1 MGCTWLGPYEV
12 EMGTTSKSTRYLF
25 LSETARR
32 NFPKAN
38 GGSPLAAAAFVAQP
52 SKPKKVVGIQIG
64 AVSFVDEGVEPV
76 LDLLQNKGHVD
87 TRFLAAFAYGRGM
100 TRRKIPGQSLP
111 NHGKQKCDTDTFQG
125 GRYAAAHS
133 RYFSNTLLRRFRAPD
148 LGAFGVFESV
158 LPASRKR
165 GVQNATW
172 FDDAFCCDIPGVQRL
187 EEKDCYDCD
196 AVTPCFNNPSHH
208 TFLLDLVEDYARS
221 WQPDKIMYGSE
232 RQGAFAGAIGSACG
246 GQRED
251 PGRLWEIA
259 EKERTHD

>member
-1 MGCTWLGPYEV
+1 
-12 EMGTTSKSTRYLF
+12 MGTTFKSTRYLS

-32 NFPKAN
+32 NFPKAT
-38 GGSPLAAAAFVAQP
+38 GGSPLAAAAFAAQP
-52 SKPKKVVGIQIG
+52 SKPKKFVGIQIA
-64 AVSFVDEGVEPV
+64 AVCFVDEGVEPV

-87 TRFLAAFAYGRGM
+87 TRFVAAFAYGRGII
-100 TRRKIPGQSLP
+100 RRKITGQSLP

-187 EEKDCYDCD
+187 EEKDCHDCD
-196 AVTPCFNNPSHH
+196 AVTLCFNNPSHH
-208 TFLLDLVEDYARS
+208 TFMLDLVEDYARS
-221 WQPDKIMYGSE
+221 WQLDKIMCGSE
-232 RQGAFAGAIGSACG
+232 RQGAFAGAIGSASG
-246 GQRED
+246 GQRGD
-251 PGRLWEIA
+251 PGRLWKIA